1 MQQVGEKI
9 KKYRTLRNLS
19 QQQLANKCGLSKNAI
34 WNYENNQRTPTIESL
49 YKIADSL
56 EIGINELT
64 NNIKKQDDDNKV
76 IKNVKHLWEFIL
88 NAPHGNYT
96 PIETAQSTMTEQTAK
111 VMLTMLISYVKET
124 SKFTTLQDIEWSN
137 AKELE
142 VLNQIKTLIET
153 ELIKTAFKNNE
164 NNINN
169 PKK

>member
-1 MQQVGEKI
+1 
-9 KKYRTLRNLS
+9 
-19 QQQLANKCGLSKNAI
+19 
-34 WNYENNQRTPTIESL
+34 
-49 YKIADSL
+49 
-56 EIGINELT
+56 
-64 NNIKKQDDDNKV
+64 
-76 IKNVKHLWEFIL
+76 
-88 NAPHGNYT
+88 
-96 PIETAQSTMTEQTAK
+96 MTEQTAK

>member
-34 WNYENNQRTPTIESL
+34 WNYENNQRTPTI
-49 YKIADSL
+49 
-56 EIGINELT
+56 T